1 MIIDD
6 TYRLLQITY
15 WATYSVEKN
24 DVYSRFELERENNEP
39 YESYYKVARLVNY
52 LQPVSGSLHFTQ
64 AGDLLHTP
72 PAVAA
77 PFPCN
82 GSRYGVSY
90 FIVMVA
96 ILLERFEKAHSTIKN

>member
-52 LQPVSGSLHFTQ
+52 LQPVCFVQDIHNN
-64 AGDLLHTP
+64 
-72 PAVAA
+72 
-77 PFPCN
+77 N
-82 GSRYGVSY
+82 GVFNSKEDPVTHNNKVGK
-90 FIVMVA
+90 M
-96 ILLERFEKAHSTIKN
+96 